1 MKKRLFFFLGAV
13 CAFGYYSC
21 TKRVVQSDSADLVNE
36 VDKGVTGLGQNGC
49 GCAPVSGSNI
59 FDPNCLVSASAH
71 GRLDTLGG
79 GFGFTE
85 GPAVDR
91 FGNIFFTD
99 QPNDKIYK
107 WSAHSGAIT
116 TFLTGTGRSNGTE
129 FDRNG
134 YLITCADMHGEL
146 WKREPNGSHTVLVN
160 NYHGKLLNGPND
172 VWINPRN
179 GGMYITDPIFPRGYW
194 DADDPRQQSWPPTH
208 SEQAPTGKGGY
219 VYYLAPGSHALVR
232 VTTEAMGWD
241 ADGWPNGVVGSPD
254 GRKLYVNKWAP
265 DINTAG
271 TWVFDINPNG
281 TLTNMRKFIDMGG
294 DGMSMDERGNIYIS
308 NSYGVTGFDEH
319 GNKIFNVPTGPS
331 GATNNVFG
339 GPDNKTLFITGP
351 VDKLTAIKMNVR
363 GVEKY
368 EGGWNFQN

>member
-1 MKKRLFFFLGAV
+1 MKKGLLFSLGVV
-13 CAFGYYSC
+13 CSLGYGSC
-21 TKRVVQSDSADLVNE
+21 VKNMADRI
-36 VDKGVTGLGQNGC
+36 GLDGSVINKLPHPGQGNISC
-49 GCAPVSGSNI
+49 GCTPAKESTF
-59 FDPNCLVSASAH
+59 FDPTCLVSPSSH
-71 GRLDTLGG
+71 GRLDTLAG

-91 FGNIFFTD
+91 YGNIFFTD

-107 WSAHSGAIT
+107 WSAHTRAIT
-116 TFLTGTGRSNGTE
+116 TFLTGTGRSNGMAFNRE
-129 FDRNG
+129 G
-134 YLITCADMHGEL
+134 YLIACADMHGEL
-146 WKREPNGSHTVLVN
+146 WKIAPNGSHTVLVN

-179 GGMYITDPIFPRGYW
+179 GGMYITDPIFPRDYW
-194 DADDPRQQSWPPTH
+194 DVDDPRQQAWPPTH

-241 ADGWPNGVVGSPD
+241 SDGWPNGVVGTPD
-254 GRKLYVNKWAP
+254 GKKLYVNKWAP

-281 TLTNMRKFIDMGG
+281 SLSNMRKFIDMGG

-308 NSYGVTGFDEH
+308 NSYGVTAFNPH
-319 GNKIFNVPTGPS
+319 GDRIFNVSTGTGS
-331 GATNNVFG
+331 ATNNVFG

-351 VDKLTAIKMNVR
+351 VDKLTALKMNVQ

-368 EGGWNFQN
+368 